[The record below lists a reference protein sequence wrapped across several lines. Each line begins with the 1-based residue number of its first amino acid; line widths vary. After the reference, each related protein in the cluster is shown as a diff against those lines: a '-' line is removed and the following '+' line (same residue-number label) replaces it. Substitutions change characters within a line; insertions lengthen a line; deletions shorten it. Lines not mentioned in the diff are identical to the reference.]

1 MGKRIMKGYWGR
13 VDESTGSNHSAMATI
28 VNGFEGLMSAPVF
41 GASRGHVHFRH
52 LHVRGLHGQ
61 LRVAASLS
69 LIQLQQLQLVHFVQP
84 SSHLRI
90 KGEAN
95 RTLDELTKE
104 HAKRLV

>member
-1 MGKRIMKGYWGR
+1 
-13 VDESTGSNHSAMATI
+13 MATI
-28 VNGFEGLMSAPVF
+28 VNGFEGLMSAPVS